1 MVVTPVEKI
10 LLETQRRVL
19 VTKVAELVADESL
32 VKEIKEL
39 VGTGYVFKSVLKDIL
54 GNPAP
59 EPIMTQ
65 KIRQRVLS
73 EFPHAITPYDELI
86 EVSRKL
92 AEYQPGIV
100 A

>member
-19 VTKVAELVADESL
+19 VNRVSELVADEAL

-39 VGTGYVFKSVLKDIL
+39 VGTGYALKSVLKDIL
-54 GNPAP
+54 SSPTP

-73 EFPHAITPYDELI
+73 EFPDAITPYDELV

-92 AEYQPGIV
+92 AEFKPNIV
-100 A
+100 F